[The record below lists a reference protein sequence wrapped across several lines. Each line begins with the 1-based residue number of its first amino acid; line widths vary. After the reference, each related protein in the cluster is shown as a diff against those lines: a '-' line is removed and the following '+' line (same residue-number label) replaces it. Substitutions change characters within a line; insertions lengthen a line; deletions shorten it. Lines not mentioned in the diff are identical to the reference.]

1 SPLLFD
7 HFYPSLKDEPWLK
20 KYLDSKRRKPYSMGV
35 FRHYPELDRHAHPP
49 DMSDIQQN
57 TKAPSKTKGKRRTW
71 VQERRQNQIDRR
83 LAEDDAI
90 SGMSTQIFE
99 SAQRRASVQGI
110 DATLMTPSIEPDEW
124 TTKSCPT
131 SALRNIQNLSAT
143 RSTAPESVELPSQFP
158 ELMKVVSQSIP
169 RITIDT
175 TSVAASHTA
184 DTTKSSTTA
193 DTTTSTMAPGM
204 SEHQTFATL
213 ADHNFFIPPTASLN
227 ASSLILFK
235 HDTPSLERFR
245 LLHNQL
251 FIELGRVVEEQLQ
264 PPQFPETNAEAYGQK
279 EQLMLGL
286 LTEVVPALNHL
297 TERVGKEIK
306 SSMEKHE
313 AGLRLWAGERR
324 QKEEGS

>member
-1 SPLLFD
+1 
-7 HFYPSLKDEPWLK
+7 
-20 KYLDSKRRKPYSMGV
+20 
-35 FRHYPELDRHAHPP
+35 
-49 DMSDIQQN
+49 
-57 TKAPSKTKGKRRTW
+57 
-71 VQERRQNQIDRR
+71 
-83 LAEDDAI
+83 
-90 SGMSTQIFE
+90 
-99 SAQRRASVQGI
+99 RA
-110 DATLMTPSIEPDEW
+110 
-124 TTKSCPT
+124 
-131 SALRNIQNLSAT
+131 
-143 RSTAPESVELPSQFP
+143 TAPESVELPPQLP
-158 ELMKVVSQSIP
+158 EPMEVVSQNIP
-169 RITIDT
+169 TITIDT
-175 TSVAASHTA
+175 SSIAASHTA
-184 DTTKSSTTA
+184 DTTRSATTT

-204 SEHQTFATL
+204 SEHQTFSTL

-227 ASSLILFK
+227 TSSLILFK

-264 PPQFPETNAEAYGQK
+264 PPQFPETNAEAYAQK

-324 QKEEGS
+324 QKEEGSQK